1 MTQTPPKRFVKAGGL
16 LFILA
21 GITFWLGWF
30 LMPDAGTNDAAHIL
44 QLVSTHRQNVWLSV
58 LTHILCSILLAIG
71 VIGIQTDARMSRSK
85 TTRWGASLVSLGAV
99 GVCLDAFFH
108 LIAYYM
114 TTDGVPQK
122 AMAAPM
128 ALIQTQGIKFLIPFL
143 LAFIIGGTV
152 YTAGFY
158 HVGATSVWPKRVLL
172 AGLAWALIGGL
183 IAAKLGTGH
192 QLVTLGFLSWISL
205 GYIWGGF
212 EVAFKLKAEQ
222 SPS

>member
-1 MTQTPPKRFVKAGGL
+1 MAPSSRKLFVKAGGL

-30 LMPDAGTNDAAHIL
+30 LMPDAGTNDAVHIL
-44 QLVSTHRQNVWLSV
+44 QLVSAHRQNVWLSV
-58 LTHILCSILLAIG
+58 LAHMLCSVLLAIG
-71 VIGIQTDARMSRSK
+71 VIGIQTDPRMSKSK
-85 TTRWGASLVSLGAV
+85 TTRWGASLVSLGAI

-108 LIAYYM
+108 LIACYM
-114 TTDGVPQK
+114 TADGVSLT

-128 ALIQTQGIKFLIPFL
+128 TLIQTQGIKFLIPFL
-143 LAFIIGGTV
+143 LALIIGGTV

-172 AGLAWALIGGL
+172 AGLAWALIGG
-183 IAAKLGTGH
+183 IISAQLGTGH

-212 EVAFKLKAEQ
+212 EVAFKLKPEPEKA
-222 SPS
+222 